1 MGKTPKM
8 HKLLSN
14 AHHSSKLWTV
24 IPSYWSKLTLR
35 HNINLKIWI
44 DFTNNVATWHSSSY
58 HPEKNLN

>member
-1 MGKTPKM
+1 MGKTQKM

-35 HNINLKIWI
+35 HNINHKIWI
-44 DFTNNVATWHSSSY
+44 DFH
-58 HPEKNLN
+58 K